1 MDQHT
6 TNGNG
11 SSNGST
17 QRPASFLQNVS
28 VPVRDDRDPAGRIR
42 FMPPN
47 FGEFPVSHISTFQGY
62 YGSAAKVYRDYDEAI
77 KASLDNARYMRN
89 DCGVMECIEARQRA
103 VCLLNWHIEPEDE
116 KSHEQKELCEA
127 LTKILQ
133 RIRRFTEYR
142 YNLMHAIWYGK
153 YAIQHRFGW
162 QDVGGKMRLLPTPRH
177 RDDTGWLPIN
187 GDKLVFRH
195 DATNIPSDG
204 YFGQMGI
211 RVGQHYSAGDTLMDR
226 HRIEATERGMAY
238 FLSPWQ
244 RNLLAV
250 HKHTIEDAA
259 YEDGID
265 AGTIHGVGIRSR
277 IYWEWVQKQESLAF
291 LMEYLERSAGGIEL
305 WHFPAGNAQAKAE
318 VEEAAKKRIGNGRNL
333 MLVPIPMGDDGH
345 QYGVQVIEPGMAGID
360 TLHSI
365 LTDYF
370 GHRIKRYILGQ
381 VLSSEAEA
389 TGLGSGVAELHLDT
403 LMQIIRYDA
412 QNLEETL
419 TFELLRQIQTFNFP
433 KSAGIHLTFRVD
445 TESPDVEKKLEAWA
459 RAYEMGCR
467 LRERDVMDM
476 IGAAMPAAEDRVLQK
491 PDEAAMAGGMGG
503 QAPAGGNAVNP
514 AADSLHSGL
523 LDAASK
529 MGDGKTDGDDDPE
542 PRDPPPADGQYAAEE
557 FETGER
563 IREGVYSRTSHAE
576 SIAAAAAATE
586 REPSDEQKQA
596 GNYRK
601 GKFSWNGLTIAIE
614 TPNGATRRG
623 KDRSGKPWAVTLPA
637 HYGYILR
644 NKSEADGD
652 HVDVFVGPHPETE
665 LVFVVDQ
672 QHPGGR
678 FDEHKTMIGFRTE
691 AEAREAY
698 QRSYSP
704 GWQGLRSITAMT
716 LDQFREWLDRGDTG
730 KPVAGQVSR
739 YAAAH
744 WDKQPRDENG
754 RWVRQFASDH
764 SQQIKLSSVPAEK
777 RLSNLKEARAFG
789 LSLRGIYKNADTGW
803 DLHVI
808 RRGLE
813 DTIARHNFDY
823 RALSALPE
831 LLENAVHFST
841 EEPKEGSPSSIK
853 AAHIFYA
860 PLRIGDEDHLARL
873 VVLQHEDERRSV
885 SQAKVYNLS
894 HKKSDRLTSA
904 VGVSPDESGG
914 VSKHGEP
921 AGISIDQLIDA
932 VKEFFPQHVTERK
945 EVDPPYK
952 PGASGEPD
960 VTPAGESTDSSI
972 DTAGGDDKGKHQKSD
987 SSERYSRSQ
996 HPLNWDESAHPRDEG
1011 GQFAEK
1017 EAGASGKHT
1026 TKQPQ
1031 PEPTAPSGQFASVA
1045 DQLAEESG
1053 LHPTI
1058 ASKVSAVREGRLTKE
1073 KAISAAI
1080 SAVASSVLGREFGES
1095 SEAHEARRPDIK
1107 KLAEDAELLRSGS
1120 IDLRPHPDR
1129 SPTPEEKAAYNDYLT
1144 TGYNDPFFKKQP
1156 INEWMK
1162 THRSQSAKSSGNE
1175 PAESTD
1181 PPWQKSLFGTKTSP
1195 QTQLFEEAFESA
1207 AKRKKQASAPKQQ
1220 ASLLEQLDDEL
1231 TKQMTAAVPLRSQKA
1246 MFARSFSAALQRY
1259 SDGHPPAKGR
1269 PTWQKVGGASV
1280 FVNANGK
1287 ITKGCPGLKGEHV
1300 ADLIDEP
1307 EESRQRRET
1316 RQAHAEARGLQGHE
1330 VGVTDLRKL
1339 ETGRHQSQHA
1349 AAKEAAKLHGVST
1362 ADVLAR
1368 MPDAHK
1374 MLVETVAQREAVKEH
1389 ARRITG
1395 LNAGNLARIE
1405 NTYRD
1410 HSTVPGF
1417 DTAARTIAIEHPEL
1431 GLDPEG
1437 SDVEAAVWDLIREGR
1452 QDVPALHSREVAH
1465 EAALMLAESKRSAR
1479 RQTSPAVAELVHDF
1493 DEALG
1498 DAFDEWQRPG
1508 LASPVSDDVPF

>member
-116 KSHEQKELCEA
+116 KSQEQKELCEA

-195 DATNIPSDG
+195 DATNIPNDG

-563 IREGVYSRTSHAE
+563 VREGVYSRGSHAE
-576 SIAAAAAATE
+576 NIAAAADATE

-698 QRSYSP
+698 LQSYSP

-716 LDQFREWLDRGDTG
+716 LDQFREWLAHGDTG

-739 YAAAH
+739 YSFDPH
-744 WDKQPRDENG
+744 QPRDNKG
-754 RWVRQFASDH
+754 RWKSSGSVKSDVFDGESGNDFREKAAEWASREIIGK
-764 SQQIKLSSVPAEK
+764 S
-777 RLSNLKEARAFG
+777 F
-789 LSLRGIYKNADTGW
+789 KNADSGME
-803 DLHVI
+803 I
-808 RRGLE
+808 RVTKRAVKKTLSHLP
-813 DTIARHNFDY
+813 DKKPAL
-823 RALSALPE
+823 ALSVLPALLADAIIERTEQPRTADQNVKSWHY
-831 LLENAVHFST
+831 LSASLEVDGVPHEST
-841 EEPKEGSPSSIK
+841 IK
-853 AAHIFYA
+853 VREDANGAFYY
-860 PLRIGDEDHLARL
+860 D
-873 VVLQHEDERRSV
+873 
-885 SQAKVYNLS
+885 
-894 HKKSDRLTSA
+894 
-904 VGVSPDESGG
+904 
-914 VSKHGEP
+914 
-921 AGISIDQLIDA
+921 
-932 VKEFFPQHVTERK
+932 QHVTERK

-960 VTPAGESTDSSI
+960 VTPAGESTDHSI
-972 DTAGGDDKGKHQKSD
+972 DGEGSEGKEKYQKS
-987 SSERYSRSQ
+987 
-996 HPLNWDESAHPRDEG
+996 
-1011 GQFAEK
+1011 
-1017 EAGASGKHT
+1017 
-1026 TKQPQ
+1026 
-1031 PEPTAPSGQFASVA
+1031 PS
-1045 DQLAEESG
+1045 
-1053 LHPTI
+1053 
-1058 ASKVSAVREGRLTKE
+1058 
-1073 KAISAAI
+1073 
-1080 SAVASSVLGREFGES
+1080 
-1095 SEAHEARRPDIK
+1095 
-1107 KLAEDAELLRSGS
+1107 
-1120 IDLRPHPDR
+1120 
-1129 SPTPEEKAAYNDYLT
+1129 
-1144 TGYNDPFFKKQP
+1144 
-1156 INEWMK
+1156 
-1162 THRSQSAKSSGNE
+1162 
-1175 PAESTD
+1175 
-1181 PPWQKSLFGTKTSP
+1181 
-1195 QTQLFEEAFESA
+1195 
-1207 AKRKKQASAPKQQ
+1207 
-1220 ASLLEQLDDEL
+1220 
-1231 TKQMTAAVPLRSQKA
+1231 
-1246 MFARSFSAALQRY
+1246 
-1259 SDGHPPAKGR
+1259 HPPAKGK
-1269 PTWQKVGGASV
+1269 PAWQKVGGAPV
-1280 FVNANGK
+1280 FVNADGK

-1417 DTAARTIAIEHPEL
+1417 DSAARTIAIEHPEL

-1479 RQTSPAVAELVHDF
+1479 RQTSPAVEELVHDF
-1493 DEALG
+1493 DEAFG
-1498 DAFDEWQRPG
+1498 DAFDEWQQPA